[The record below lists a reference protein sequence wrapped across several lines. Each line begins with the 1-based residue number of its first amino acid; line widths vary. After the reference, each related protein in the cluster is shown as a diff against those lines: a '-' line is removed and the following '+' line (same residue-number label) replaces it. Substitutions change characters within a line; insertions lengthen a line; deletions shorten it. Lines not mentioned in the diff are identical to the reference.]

1 MRLENKD
8 LEILRNLFN
17 DEIDS
22 LKSEIL
28 YELKTIGKKDL
39 YTTEDIKELNPKKSK
54 MYINHWLYFLVL
66 KREL

>member
-8 LEILRNLFN
+8 LEILKNLFN

-39 YTTEDIKELNPKKSK
+39 YTTEDIMKRFTIKSK